1 MPAAPWRQSQ
11 ISPATVGWQAR
22 FDLRFGDFIEDKR
35 VAGCAIRCEET
46 SGLPADLPSRCIEAA
61 NRKPAPYCEIRN
73 RCGTRRGNIS
83 LDFSIM
89 EIESDYDRCT

>member
-1 MPAAPWRQSQ
+1 MISNFDFSFAHKPMPAAPWRQSQ

-35 VAGCAIRCEET
+35 VAGCAIRCEKT

-61 NRKPAPYCEIRN
+61 NRKPAPFARFAKDAAPAT
-73 RCGTRRGNIS
+73 GVAT
-83 LDFSIM
+83 FP
-89 EIESDYDRCT
+89 